1 MPMLVQG
8 YKQVVAMT
16 ADHESLQI
24 IQLDFTALRDQAPC
38 LGRGVLPWDFGP
50 ALNGA
55 LRVPQSGGGFSGG
68 GAGLATIRL
77 GSCGNVAVRI
87 GGLCRGRSVIDR
99 GGGTSSGIPTVVPT
113 EPTETKSIE
122 LPITEAGVLPTP
134 EAGAL
139 TTPEAG
145 VLPSPQNLQ
154 AA

>member
-1 MPMLVQG
+1 MPMPCPRLQASG
-8 YKQVVAMT
+8 GDDRRSQ
-16 ADHESLQI
+16 SLQI

-38 LGRGVLPWDFGP
+38 LGAALPRKVGP

-55 LRVPQSGGGFSGG
+55 LRVPQSRGGFSGG
-68 GAGLATIRL
+68 SAGLATIRL

-122 LPITEAGVLPTP
+122 L
-134 EAGAL
+134 
-139 TTPEAG
+139 
-145 VLPSPQNLQ
+145 
-154 AA
+154 